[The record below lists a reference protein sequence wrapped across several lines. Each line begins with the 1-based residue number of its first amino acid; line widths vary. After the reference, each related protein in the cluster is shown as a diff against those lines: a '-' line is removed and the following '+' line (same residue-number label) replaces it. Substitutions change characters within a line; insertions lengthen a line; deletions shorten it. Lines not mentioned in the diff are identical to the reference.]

1 MPCINATATPLL
13 WCVLLL
19 IMMVM
24 MILSL
29 LGISAD
35 AESEHNGL
43 VILALLRAMQA
54 HAHNTRIHRMACK
67 LLRRMTESS
76 ESISKEVIT
85 TLENNAGVAT
95 VLILN
100 MMKEHQ
106 HEAQAQEVGC
116 QALAIIMR
124 SRGCFLQ

>member
-1 MPCINATATPLL
+1 
-13 WCVLLL
+13 
-19 IMMVM
+19 
-24 MILSL
+24 
-29 LGISAD
+29 
-35 AESEHNGL
+35 
-43 VILALLRAMQA
+43 MQA
-54 HAHNTRIHRMACK
+54 HADNTRIHRMACK
-67 LLRRMTESS
+67 LLRRMTENKRG

-116 QALAIIMR
+116 QALATIMR